1 MESSQLRGIMYV
13 DARVG
18 DAYEAGTDCSVALQ
32 LMNKKR
38 GPWTDPGAR
47 CETAILDTP
56 GVNDWRRRI
65 PGRYTWENF
74 VMKWNE
80 CNDFIPSLD
89 QQVLQFKFKLWPSCI
104 DHLLITDLHVI
115 FNLGGKKMVKYY
127 WKGYSWFRPGVGW
140 TDFDEALAYH
150 AETGLPW

>member
-1 MESSQLRGIMYV
+1 MYV
-13 DARVG
+13 DALVG

-32 LMNKKR
+32 LRNKKR

-80 CNDFIPSLD
+80 CKDFIPSLD

-104 DHLLITDLHVI
+104 DHLLIDI
-115 FNLGGKKMVKYY
+115 Y
-127 WKGYSWFRPGVGW
+127 
-140 TDFDEALAYH
+140 
-150 AETGLPW
+150 